1 MSSKVK
7 MTPIVKNFTQPLQ
20 NAESE
25 HSFNLLQQEK
35 IKQAQNSPKKNNL
48 GIQLMDERQK
58 TLFD

>member
-7 MTPIVKNFTQPLQ
+7 MTPIIKNFTQASQ

>member
-7 MTPIVKNFTQPLQ
+7 MTPIVKNFTHASQ

-35 IKQAQNSPKKNNL
+35 KKLAQNSPQKNKQ
-48 GIQLMDERQK
+48 GIQLMDERHK